1 MTDGP
6 NSRGESA
13 TIEGA
18 NKEAV
23 RRLFLDAGFARV
35 GFTGA
40 EPVDDGVSAWVAG
53 GAHAGMDW
61 LERDP
66 GRRADPAGVTPGSRT
81 VICVAAAYPA
91 ALPGAHVAAY
101 ACGEDYHRTL
111 RASLEAAVAG
121 LPAVVGHE
129 PAARICVDTAPL
141 LERAFAARAGLGW
154 IGRNTMLLD
163 EEHGPWMLLAEVLT
177 DLDITPDGPAVDRC
191 GSCTACVEAC
201 PTEALDGD
209 HGLDARRCLSY
220 WSIEHRGPLPEAWA
234 AALGHRAFGC
244 DDCLSACPFPRRP
257 GAGDGSAQDETP
269 GAAPEPQ
276 PDPTPFLPRPELAAL
291 DPDAL
296 RARALESFRR
306 HFGSTPLERARKGG
320 LLRNLDAVQ
329 GSGPSE

>member
-6 NSRGESA
+6 SSRGESA

-18 NKEAV
+18 TKEAV
-23 RRLFLDAGFARV
+23 RQLFLDAGFARV

-40 EPVDDGVSAWVAG
+40 EPVADGVSTWVAG

-66 GRRADPAGVTPGSRT
+66 ARRADPAGVTPDARS

-91 ALPGAHVAAY
+91 ARPGAHVAAY

-111 RASLEAAVAG
+111 RATLEAAVAG
-121 LPAVVGHE
+121 LPAVVGRA
-129 PAARICVDTAPL
+129 PSTRICVDTAPL

-163 EEHGPWMLLAEVLT
+163 EEHGPWMLLSEVLT
-177 DLDITPDGPAVDRC
+177 DLDIAPDGPAVDRC

-234 AALGHRAFGC
+234 EALGHRAFGC
-244 DDCLSACPFPRRP
+244 DDCLSACPFPREVP
-257 GAGDGSAQDETP
+257 DLPEDG
-269 GAAPEPQ
+269 
-276 PDPTPFLPRPELAAL
+276 PFEARPELAAL
-291 DPDAL
+291 DPEAL
-296 RARALESFRR
+296 RARALDSFRR

-329 GSGPSE
+329 GSGSSE